1 MDRFLK
7 RPREDEQDAQETP
20 NKSNKDL
27 ESTIVDYVLEHADY
41 GERGRINTRGPKRKI
56 LQMGKQYYWKN
67 KALPFESLPS
77 CFEEFATK
85 HGVKDFNSI
94 LCNVYMERQSR
105 IGLHSDNTSLLKP
118 NQGTVKSISL
128 AIHAR
133 DRDRR
138 LAVMMFQARDGSVET
153 HDLLHNTCITFD
165 AHQDGNSGRKHEVKK
180 TEYPRLN
187 LTYRHL
193 K

>member
-7 RPREDEQDAQETP
+7 RSREGEHAAEQR
-20 NKSNKDL
+20 SNKYSEDL
-27 ESTIVDYVLEHADY
+27 ETKIINYVLEHADY
-41 GERGRINTRGPKRKI
+41 GERGTINTRGPKRKI
-56 LQMGKQYYWKN
+56 LQMGKQYYWNN

-138 LAVMMFQARDGSVET
+138 LAVMKFQARDGSVET

-165 AHQDGNSGRKHEVKK
+165 AHQDGNSGRKHEVER